1 MPKKGRMFPGLTR
14 QVIISEDTHRLL
26 YEEAEYENKYIGELA
41 DEILRHVL
49 IRRQQDSSDPSGHDV
64 HSRCGQ

>member
-41 DEILRHVL
+41 DEILRLVL
-49 IRRQQDSSDPSGHDV
+49 IRRQQGSSDPNGHDI